1 MNCNYFYFKIDPKTC
16 IHNWPDQKKIQII
29 SYFYKLHLFVK
40 PNYLSGALFIIWH
53 FYQSSFLYS
62 KLKWAPEPKRKARRP
77 LLLSLQDHQL
87 NHFQPSSSSEWIISR
102 KLNKIT
108 LARKLENSAK
118 SLAICG
124 EKSIQMIRPSTMPAT
139 KRTTKNTPRRK
150 KTMNRNLER
159 SGANRA
165 NPQRKQRN
173 QKASPKSEQF
183 HSSSIQ
189 RSTNK
194 NDLLTLSFKKNTLIH
209 EFNIQNYMKEKGL
222 NKISESNQWQID
234 RINSVR
240 VLISQFL

>member
-1 MNCNYFYFKIDPKTC
+1 MNCNYFYFKIDLKTC

-29 SYFYKLHLFVK
+29 SYFYKLHLLVN
-40 PNYLSGALFIIWH
+40 PTIYLEPFSSFGI
-53 FYQSSFLYS
+53 FYQSSSLYS
-62 KLKWAPEPKRKARRP
+62 KLKWAPEPKRKARRH
-77 LLLSLQDHQL
+77 LLLNLQDHQL

-102 KLNKIT
+102 KFNKIT

-118 SLAICG
+118 SLVICG

-139 KRTTKNTPRRK
+139 KRITKNTPRKK

-159 SGANRA
+159 SDANQA
-165 NPQRKQRN
+165 NPQRKERN

-194 NDLLTLSFKKNTLIH
+194 NDLLTLSF
-209 EFNIQNYMKEKGL
+209 
-222 NKISESNQWQID
+222 
-234 RINSVR
+234 
-240 VLISQFL
+240 